1 MGFYPVPHE
10 SSANI
15 IMIYFN
21 IILQSVRRSL
31 NVSFNVVYNKYISD
45 SEQYQHNII
54 TSTPMCSVAGR
65 ARLAAS
71 VAVLYVYAWVWTF
84 SYSH

>member
-45 SEQYQHNII
+45 SEQYQTQYHYKYTNVLSCWKG
-54 TSTPMCSVAGR
+54 TSCS
-65 ARLAAS
+65 
-71 VAVLYVYAWVWTF
+71 
-84 SYSH
+84 